1 MGGLDWEWTRHPA
14 PLYGYDTDT
23 SIRIVGDTDNVTW
36 PTHEFQHG
44 VGAHVILTRLERHL
58 ERTVD
63 RLADARHDRQLAVE
77 QIGRGERT
85 LGQPFAHQRDL
96 DRLTQRLQAVEAELA
111 ATLQPDPQPAP
122 AAVAPPPPPPRLGPE
137 IDLGP

>member
-1 MGGLDWEWTRHPA
+1 MDPPPR

-23 SIRIVGDTDNVTW
+23 SIRVVGDTETVSW
-36 PTHEFQHG
+36 PTREFQHG

-58 ERTVD
+58 ERTGD
-63 RLADARHDRQLAVE
+63 RLTAARHDHQLAVE

-85 LGQPFAHQRDL
+85 LGQPFAHQHDL
-96 DRLTQRLQAVEAELA
+96 DQFTQRLQAVEAELA
-111 ATLQPDPQPAP
+111 ATLQPDPALATRTPAT
-122 AAVAPPPPPPRLGPE
+122 VAPRIGPE